1 MDGLLRIGVDIGP
14 LRSPF
19 TGIGN
24 FELFLLD
31 ALLAENESL
40 MIEGFEKLSWRTI
53 DRRYLRETAQRA
65 QKLLHGVEAGP
76 TDLDPK
82 QAPASALVDA
92 PASPLRKIWHVVRT
106 LEAVQRS
113 ARAAQRIRYKLALRR
128 FGLFHA
134 FNYRPPARVD
144 IPVVPVVYDLSF
156 MRYPDAHP
164 AARLRALEP
173 LAREI
178 TAAPVV
184 HTISQFSA
192 LEIAEIFGIER
203 SRIVVT
209 YPGVAPVFQAQAR
222 PCQTILR
229 RFGLTGRSY
238 ALAVAT
244 LEPRKNL
251 RTLVAAYSR
260 LAAAERAQMPLCI
273 VGARGWGDI
282 ALPPQSRELEQENSL
297 RFLGYVSDAELANL
311 YAGARVMLYPSLYE
325 GFGMPVIEAM
335 ACGTPVVASATS
347 SLPEAVG
354 GSGRLV
360 HPLDVDA
367 WTNELRR
374 AVDDADEEAGLK
386 RRAHAL
392 SFSWQQA
399 AKETLQMYRRVA
411 GKQRK

>member
-1 MDGLLRIGVDIGP
+1 LRIAVDIGP
-14 LRSPF
+14 LRPPF

-31 ALLAENESL
+31 ALIAEDAGL
-40 MIEGFEKLSWRTI
+40 TIEGFEKLSWKAI
-53 DRRYLRETAQRA
+53 DRRYLQATAQRA
-65 QKLLHGVEAGP
+65 RKRLHGIEASP
-76 TDLDPK
+76 IDPDPM
-82 QAPASALVDA
+82 ARALVEA
-92 PASPLRKIWHVVRT
+92 PASPLRRIWHIVRP
-106 LEAVQRS
+106 LEAVQWS
-113 ARAAQRIRYKLALRR
+113 ARAVQRIRYNFGLRR

-134 FNYRPPARVD
+134 FNYRAPGRAD
-144 IPVVPVVYDLSF
+144 IPIVPVVYDLSF
-156 MRYPDAHP
+156 IRHPDAHP

-173 LAREI
+173 LAREL

-192 LEIAEIFGIER
+192 AEITQVFGIER

-209 YPGVAPVFQAQAR
+209 CPGVAPVFQAQA
-222 PCQTILR
+222 PACETTLR
-229 RFGLTGRSY
+229 DFDLMGAAY
-238 ALAVAT
+238 ALTVAT

-251 RTLVAAYSR
+251 RTLVAAYAR
-260 LAAAERAQMPLCI
+260 LAPAERARMPLCI

-282 ALPPQSRELEQENSL
+282 DLPAQSRELEREGSL
-297 RFLGYVSDAELANL
+297 RFLGYVSDAKLRAL
-311 YAGARVMLYPSLYE
+311 YAGARAMLYPSLYE
-325 GFGMPVIEAM
+325 GFGIPVIEAM

-354 GSGRLV
+354 NWGRLV

-374 AVDDADEEAGLK
+374 AAAGVDEPDQEAARQ

-392 SFSWQQA
+392 SFTWQRA
-399 AKETLQMYRRVA
+399 AKETLRMYRRVA
-411 GKQRK
+411 GTGG

>member
-1 MDGLLRIGVDIGP
+1 MDGLLRIGIDIGP

-31 ALLAENESL
+31 ALIAEDENFT
-40 MIEGFEKLSWRTI
+40 IEGFERLSWRRI
-53 DRRYLRETAQRA
+53 DGRFLRETAQTA
-65 QKLLHGVEAGP
+65 QKRLQGFKP
-76 TDLDPK
+76 RPKDLDPK
-82 QAPASALVDA
+82 DA
-92 PASPLRKIWHVVRT
+92 PASTSRKIWQAVRT
-106 LEAVQRS
+106 FGAIQRCAS
-113 ARAAQRIRYKLALRR
+113 AARRVSFELGLRR
-128 FGLFHA
+128 LSLFHA
-134 FNYRPPARVD
+134 FNYRPPGRID

-156 MRYPDAHP
+156 IRYPDAHP
-164 AARLRALEP
+164 AARLRAMEP

-178 TAAPVV
+178 VAAPMV
-184 HTISQFSA
+184 HTISKFSA
-192 LEIAEIFGIER
+192 SEITNVFGIER

-209 YPGVAPVFQAQAR
+209 YPGVAPVFQAQTR
-222 PCQTILR
+222 LCQTRLR
-229 RFGLTGRSY
+229 RFGLIGGCY
-238 ALAVAT
+238 ALTVAT

-251 RTLVAAYSR
+251 RTLVDAYSR

-273 VGARGWGDI
+273 VGPRGWGDI
-282 ALPPQSRELEQENSL
+282 ALPAQSRELEQERSL

-335 ACGTPVVASATS
+335 ACGTPVVVSATS

-354 GSGRLV
+354 GWGRLV

-367 WTNELRR
+367 WTSELRR
-374 AVDDADEEAGLK
+374 AADDVDYANEEAALE

-411 GKQRK
+411 EKQWR